1 MPKLIR
7 MYIVQCLLGFAIAG
21 VFVGVLFYYN
31 LGNLWYLVTHTEIG
45 PFAAVLF
52 WLFNGIV
59 FSGVQFGIAVMRL
72 QSDDDDDTPGGGT
85 RVPVRV
91 RAEARRTRRI

>member
-7 MYIVQCLLGFAIAG
+7 LYIQQCCLGFLIAAA
-21 VFVGVLFYYN
+21 FVGVLFWYN
-31 LGNLWYLVTHTEIG
+31 VGNLWYLVTHTEAG
-45 PFAAVLF
+45 MLAAILF

-72 QSDDDDDTPGGGT
+72 QDTDHDSGPRGGI

-91 RAEARRTRRI
+91 TARR